1 MGPTPIPAHPQEQ
14 TDSVVLERIIDA
26 DPAEAQKLMDRLMLD
41 KANDELEAARK
52 VALLRSGA
60 KGWDARKE
68 EIKAE
73 KQLEEAEKRR
83 VHLTRQI
90 SVRCLKVDDCRLDKL
105 EIDDDVH
112 KRAADMLSEVQVT
125 LELVRSTL
133 CMVDMIIL
141 T

>member
-1 MGPTPIPAHPQEQ
+1 MGPTPIHVHPPEQ
-14 TDSVVLERIIDA
+14 TDSVVLEKIIDA

-73 KQLEEAEKRR
+73 KQLEEAEKR
-83 VHLTRQI
+83 
-90 SVRCLKVDDCRLDKL
+90 
-105 EIDDDVH
+105 
-112 KRAADMLSEVQVT
+112 
-125 LELVRSTL
+125 
-133 CMVDMIIL
+133 
-141 T
+141 